1 MRTDLE
7 QPLKFKDLLRSAAF
21 APAYFVA
28 SGAVVVAAMYF
39 AWFGLQHRLPLSPDP
54 ADWGA
59 FGDYFGGVM
68 NPICAYMA
76 FVWLVRS
83 YSLQKTELAETRE
96 ALEKTQKAQ
105 QRHAEVALAAAR
117 IEAANIRLSIL
128 VTQANT
134 QRLELSTAKAEQRR
148 GVFNRE
154 YENEVLPSP
163 EIIHRMTAR
172 LAENEGSQLEILT
185 AIAEIESALLRTQNG
200 SD

>member
-1 MRTDLE
+1 MTAPTFDKVIRNGVFIPAYVLG
-7 QPLKFKDLLRSAAF
+7 AF
-21 APAYFVA
+21 AISIVLTYFQ
-28 SGAVVVAAMYF
+28 
-39 AWFGLQHRLPLSPDP
+39 WFRAELNFPLSKDP
-54 ADWGA
+54 AVWGQ
-59 FGDYFGGVM
+59 FGDFVGGVL

-83 YSLQKTELAETRE
+83 YALQKTELAETRD

-128 VTQANT
+128 VTQASA

-148 GVFNRE
+148 GVFYGE

-163 EIIHRMTAR
+163 EIIRRMTAK
-172 LAENEGSQLEILT
+172 LAESEGSQLEILT
-185 AIAEIESALLRTQNG
+185 TISEIEQTLVRTQND